1 MKHERAYFIE
11 FLEAIRL
18 FIEDVPLIPI
28 ENLQFV
34 LNRPLKI
41 KSNERTNEERQTQ
54 RGMMEQW
61 KRNIV
66 FENVHMKIIRRTL
79 FPLY

>member
-54 RGMMEQW
+54 RGMMEQ
-61 KRNIV
+61 
-66 FENVHMKIIRRTL
+66 
-79 FPLY
+79 